1 MRTIVAIA
9 GLLTLSVAPFVMA
22 QESETAAEA
31 QAAAAEAAEETMVP
45 AGPEPLTAEVAADF
59 DERLLLVLEKRDEV
73 DRIDAQLE
81 GLEGLRARILGARL
95 DNAIADWFQTT
106 IELAHDVAT
115 QLEQGRDVS
124 AFRDPLVEELRTIPA
139 VGDSIIDRLR
149 ENVVF
154 PDKDMSPAEAVVA
167 DQDLL
172 RIIRDLDSVYAA
184 LLTYIEMA
192 ESFGYEQEQLR
203 QSLEQ
208 EFRDTSA
215 NRSIFLQLALDSVV
229 VLKSAVATMPSDT
242 ELPKE
247 LNAAQARVSVAS
259 QALQSVVDLMNRHGM
274 PTRQFRQ
281 QLLTATGELT
291 TDVLDVGLVAGLV
304 RDWSKAALEY
314 TKTQGPRLLFRVL
327 LVVLILVGFAYL
339 SVLVRK
345 GLTRAM
351 KSSKVTLSH
360 LLKAMI
366 VSTAKNLVFLIGLL
380 FALSQLGISIGPLL
394 AGLGIAGFIIGF
406 ALQDTLSNFAS
417 GLMILVY
424 RPFDVGDFVDA
435 GGVRGR
441 VDRMSLVNTTFK
453 TLDNQVIIVPN
464 NMIWQQVITNITAQ
478 RTRRVDLTFGI
489 SYSDDIDK
497 AKEILWDVVRNYDGI
512 LEEPEPNIRVNALG
526 ESSVDLI
533 CRPWVRTDDYWDTY
547 WNLTEIVKK
556 RFDEEGITIP
566 FPQRDV
572 HHFHPQ
578 ES

>member
-1 MRTIVAIA
+1 MRWSIPIA
-9 GLLTLSVAPFVMA
+9 GLLILSAAPFVHA
-22 QESETAAEA
+22 QEAGGDTRDSQSQTALAE
-31 QAAAAEAAEETMVP
+31 P
-45 AGPEPLTAEVAADF
+45 ATPSDPEPLAPDVAADF
-59 DERLLLVLEKRDEV
+59 DERLKLVFEKRDETA
-73 DRIDAQLE
+73 RIRGRLE
-81 GLEGLRARILGARL
+81 GEEDLRAQIFGVRL
-95 DNAIADWFQTT
+95 DNAIADWFRTT
-106 IELAHDVAT
+106 IELARDVVT
-115 QLEQGRDVS
+115 QLDAGKDVS
-124 AFRDPLVEELRTIPA
+124 AFVDPLLDELQTIPA
-139 VGDSIIDRLR
+139 IGEGIIDRLQ
-149 ENVVF
+149 ESMVF
-154 PDKDMSPAEAVVA
+154 PDDNMAPAEVVVA
-167 DQDLL
+167 DRQLL
-172 RIIRDLDSVYAA
+172 KIVRDLDSVYAA
-184 LLTYIEMA
+184 MLTFIEIA
-192 ESFGYEQEQLR
+192 ESFGYEQEELR
-203 QSLEQ
+203 RSLEQ
-208 EFRDTSA
+208 DFSDTSA
-215 NRSIFLQLALDSVV
+215 NRSIFLQLALDRVS
-229 VLKSAVATMPSDT
+229 VLKSAVATMPADT
-242 ELPKE
+242 ELPQK
-247 LNAAQARVSVAS
+247 LNAAQARISVAS
-259 QALQSVVDLMNRHGM
+259 QALQSSVDLMNRLGM

-314 TKTQGPRLLFRVL
+314 TKTQGPRLLFRLL
-327 LVVLILVGFAYL
+327 LVALIILGFAYL
-339 SVLVRK
+339 SLLVRK

-351 KSSKVTLSH
+351 QSSKVTLSE

-394 AGLGIAGFIIGF
+394 AGLGIAGFIVGF
-406 ALQDTLSNFAS
+406 ALQDTLGNFAS

-497 AKEILWDVVRNYDGI
+497 AKEILWDVVRNYEGI
-512 LEEPEPNIRVNALG
+512 LEEPEPNIRVAALG
-526 ESSVDLI
+526 ESSVDLL

-547 WNLTEIVKK
+547 WDLTEIVKK

-572 HHFHPQ
+572 HHYQMQ

>member
-1 MRTIVAIA
+1 MRKIVVHA
-9 GLLTLSVAPFVMA
+9 GLLILSAAPLAFTQETGNAEFDQPPATDAVKVAA
-22 QESETAAEA
+22 T
-31 QAAAAEAAEETMVP
+31 
-45 AGPEPLTAEVAADF
+45 EPLALEVAEDF
-59 DERLLLVLEKRDEV
+59 DARLKLVLEKRDEMA
-73 DRIDAQLE
+73 RIEAHLE
-81 GLEGLRARILGARL
+81 GVDGLPAQIFGARL
-95 DNAIADWFQTT
+95 DVAIGDWFQTT
-106 IELAHDVAT
+106 VELANDVAT
-115 QLEQGRDVS
+115 QIEEGKDVS
-124 AFRDPLVEELRTIPA
+124 AFIDPLIEELSTVPA
-139 VGDSIIDRLR
+139 VGDKIIERLR
-149 ENVVF
+149 ESVVF
-154 PDKDMSPAEAVVA
+154 PDESMAPADVVVA
-167 DQDLL
+167 DQQLL
-172 RIIRDLDSVYAA
+172 RVILHLDSVYAA
-184 LLTYIEMA
+184 MITYIEMA
-192 ESFGYEQEQLR
+192 ESFAYEREELR

-208 EFRDTSA
+208 EFSDASA
-215 NRSIFLQLALDSVV
+215 NRSIFLQLALDNVA
-229 VLKSAVATMPSDT
+229 VLKSAVATMSSDT
-242 ELPKE
+242 ELPKK
-247 LNAAQARVSVAS
+247 LNAAQARIRVAS
-259 QALQSVVDLMNRHGM
+259 QALQSIVDLMNRLGM

-291 TDVLDVGLVAGLV
+291 TDVLDVGLVASLIT
-304 RDWSKAALEY
+304 DWSKAVAEY
-314 TKTQGPRLLFRVL
+314 AKTHGPRILFRIL
-327 LVVLILVGFAYL
+327 LVALILVGFAYL
-339 SVLVRK
+339 SVLIKK

-351 KSSKVTLSH
+351 QSSRVTLSN

-366 VSTAKNLVFLIGLL
+366 VATAKNLVFFIGLL

-453 TLDNQVIIVPN
+453 TLDNQVIVVPN
-464 NMIWQQVITNITAQ
+464 NLIWQQVITNITAQ
-478 RTRRVDLTFGI
+478 QTRRVDLTFGI

-533 CRPWVRTDDYWDTY
+533 CRPWVHTDDYWDTY

-566 FPQRDV
+566 FPQRTV
-572 HHFHPQ
+572 HHYNPR

>member
-1 MRTIVAIA
+1 MRTIVVLA
-9 GLLTLSVAPFVMA
+9 GLLILSAAPFAHA
-22 QESETAAEA
+22 QEAGSAQSDKHSTAEPAEIA
-31 QAAAAEAAEETMVP
+31 T
-45 AGPEPLTAEVAADF
+45 PEPLAPEVAADF
-59 DERLLLVLEKRDEV
+59 DERLKLVFEKRDEMA
-73 DRIDAQLE
+73 RIQAHLE
-81 GLEGLRARILGARL
+81 GVDGLRAQIIGARL
-95 DNAIADWFQTT
+95 DAAISDWFQTT
-106 IELAHDVAT
+106 VELARDVAT
-115 QLEQGRDVS
+115 QVEKDKEAS
-124 AFRDPLVEELRTIPA
+124 AFVDPLVEELRTIPA
-139 VGDSIIDRLR
+139 VGESIVERLR
-149 ENVVF
+149 ATVIF
-154 PDKDMSPAEAVVA
+154 PDDAMAPAEVVVA
-167 DQDLL
+167 DQRLL
-172 RIIRDLDSVYAA
+172 KIIRDLDSVYAA
-184 LLTYIEMA
+184 LITYIEMA
-192 ESFGYEQEQLR
+192 ESFGYEQEALR
-203 QSLEQ
+203 LSLEQ
-208 EFRDTSA
+208 EFSDTSA
-215 NRSIFLQLALDSVV
+215 NRSIFLQLALDNVA
-229 VLKSAVATMPSDT
+229 VLKSAVATMSADT
-242 ELPKE
+242 ELPQK
-247 LNAAQARVSVAS
+247 LNAAQARISVAS
-259 QALQSVVDLMNRHGM
+259 QALQSVVDLMNRLGM

-291 TDVLDVGLVAGLV
+291 TDVLDVGLVAGLI

-314 TKTQGPRLLFRVL
+314 TKTQGPRLLFRLL
-327 LVVLILVGFAYL
+327 LVALIIVGFAYL

-351 KSSKVTLSH
+351 QSSKVTLSE

-394 AGLGIAGFIIGF
+394 AGLGIAGFIVGF
-406 ALQDTLSNFAS
+406 ALQDTLGNFAS

-497 AKEILWDVVRNYDGI
+497 AKEILWDVVRNHEGI
-512 LEEPEPNIRVNALG
+512 LEEPEPNIRVAALG
-526 ESSVDLI
+526 ESSVDLL

-547 WNLTEIVKK
+547 WDLTEIVKK

-572 HHFHPQ
+572 HHYNPQ

>member
-1 MRTIVAIA
+1 MRTIVVLA
-9 GLLTLSVAPFVMA
+9 GLLILSAAPFAHA
-22 QESETAAEA
+22 QEAGSAQSDKHSTAEPAEIA
-31 QAAAAEAAEETMVP
+31 T
-45 AGPEPLTAEVAADF
+45 PEPLAPEVAADF
-59 DERLLLVLEKRDEV
+59 DERLKLVFEKRDEMA
-73 DRIDAQLE
+73 RIQAHLE
-81 GLEGLRARILGARL
+81 GVDGLRAQIIGARL
-95 DNAIADWFQTT
+95 DAAISDWFQTT
-106 IELAHDVAT
+106 VELARDVAT
-115 QLEQGRDVS
+115 QVEKDKEAS
-124 AFRDPLVEELRTIPA
+124 AFVDPLVEELRTIPA
-139 VGDSIIDRLR
+139 VGESIVERLR
-149 ENVVF
+149 ATVIF
-154 PDKDMSPAEAVVA
+154 PDDAMAPAEVVVA
-167 DQDLL
+167 DQRLL
-172 RIIRDLDSVYAA
+172 KIIRDLDSVYAA
-184 LLTYIEMA
+184 LITYIEMA
-192 ESFGYEQEQLR
+192 ESFGYEQEALR
-203 QSLEQ
+203 LSLEQ
-208 EFRDTSA
+208 EFSDTSA
-215 NRSIFLQLALDSVV
+215 NRSIFLQLALDNVA
-229 VLKSAVATMPSDT
+229 VLKSAVATMSADT
-242 ELPKE
+242 ELPQK
-247 LNAAQARVSVAS
+247 LNAAQARISVAS
-259 QALQSVVDLMNRHGM
+259 QALQSVVDLMNRLGM

-291 TDVLDVGLVAGLV
+291 TDVLDVGLVAGLI

-314 TKTQGPRLLFRVL
+314 TKTQGPRLLFRLL
-327 LVVLILVGFAYL
+327 LVALIIVGFAYL

-351 KSSKVTLSH
+351 QSSKVTLSE

-394 AGLGIAGFIIGF
+394 AGLGIAGFIVGF
-406 ALQDTLSNFAS
+406 ALQDTLGNFAS

-497 AKEILWDVVRNYDGI
+497 AKEILWDVVRNYEGI
-512 LEEPEPNIRVNALG
+512 LEEPEPNIRVAALG
-526 ESSVDLI
+526 ESSVDLL

-547 WNLTEIVKK
+547 WDLTEIVKK

-572 HHFHPQ
+572 HHYNPQ

>member
-45 AGPEPLTAEVAADF
+45 AGLEPLTAEVAADF
-59 DERLLLVLEKRDEV
+59 DDRLLLVLEQRDEV

-464 NMIWQQVITNITAQ
+464 NMIWQQGITNITAQ

>member
-1 MRTIVAIA
+1 MRGSVSLA
-9 GLLTLSVAPFVMA
+9 GLLILSAAPFAHA
-22 QESETAAEA
+22 QESGSAETDQPSAAGPVQVA
-31 QAAAAEAAEETMVP
+31 T
-45 AGPEPLTAEVAADF
+45 PEPLVPEVAADF
-59 DERLLLVLEKRDEV
+59 DERLNLVFEKRDEMA
-73 DRIDAQLE
+73 RIKTHLE
-81 GLEGLRARILGARL
+81 GVDGLRAQIIGARL
-95 DNAIADWFQTT
+95 DTAIGDWFQTT
-106 IELAHDVAT
+106 VELARDVAT
-115 QLEQGRDVS
+115 QDEQGRDVS
-124 AFRDPLVEELRTIPA
+124 AFFDPLVEELRKIPA
-139 VGDSIIDRLR
+139 VGQGIIDRLR
-149 ENVVF
+149 ETVVF
-154 PDKDMSPAEAVVA
+154 PDDGMAPAEVVVA
-167 DQDLL
+167 DQRLL
-172 RIIRDLDSVYAA
+172 KTIRDLDSVYAA
-184 LLTYIEMA
+184 LITYLEMA
-192 ESFGYEQEQLR
+192 ESFGYEKSELR

-208 EFRDTSA
+208 EFDDASA
-215 NRSIFLQLALDSVV
+215 NRSIFLQITLDNVA

-242 ELPKE
+242 ELPKKF
-247 LNAAQARVSVAS
+247 NAAQARISVAS
-259 QALQSVVDLMNRHGM
+259 QALQSAVDLMNRLGM

-291 TDVLDVGLVAGLV
+291 TDVLDVGLVAGLI
-304 RDWSKAALEY
+304 RDWSKAAFEY

-345 GLTRAM
+345 GLTRALR
-351 KSSKVTLSH
+351 SSRVTLSH

-366 VSTAKNLVFLIGLL
+366 VSTAKNLIFLIGLL

-453 TLDNQVIIVPN
+453 TLDNQVIVVPN
-464 NMIWQQVITNITAQ
+464 NLIWQQVITNLTAQ

-497 AKEILWDVVRNYDGI
+497 AKAILWDI
-512 LEEPEPNIRVNALG
+512 LEKHDAVLKSPEPKIRVGALG
-526 ESSVDLI
+526 ESSVDLL
-533 CRPWVRTDDYWDTY
+533 CRPWVRTDDYWETY
-547 WNLTEIVKK
+547 WDLTEIVKK

-572 HHFHPQ
+572 HHYNPQ